1 MSLTHVAIV
10 SLRAVINLEACGNSG
25 AETLF
30 QSTSSEVRQETENTI
45 VRVY

>member
-1 MSLTHVAIV
+1 MSLLF

-30 QSTSSEVRQETENTI
+30 QSTSSEVRDEPENTI
-45 VRVY
+45 VRIY